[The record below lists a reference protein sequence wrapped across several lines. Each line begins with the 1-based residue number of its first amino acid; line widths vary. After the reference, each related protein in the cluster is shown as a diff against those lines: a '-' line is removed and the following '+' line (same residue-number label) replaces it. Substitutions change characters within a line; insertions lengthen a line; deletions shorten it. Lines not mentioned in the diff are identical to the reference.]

1 MDTGIIKK
9 TNVKAVIEGL
19 MQMGEVIAP
28 IRTPDYYAFSPLT
41 SAEAACLDYTN
52 SKLSPK
58 GCFFPQSEV
67 LFYYEKEG
75 NKTSEPPKE
84 NKQGYLL
91 GIRPCDA
98 RALALLDPVF
108 ADAAEGAASSSDRQY
123 QDVYYQQKRQNRII
137 IGLACTSP
145 QSTCFCTS
153 IGGSPLDTTGMDM
166 LWQDLGDGG
175 QIFVSASGAGGASG
189 ASGVSEASEDRYLI
203 KPITSR
209 GQELLAQLM
218 AKLPLLVEKAGQ
230 EDLAEAKEQEQK
242 ILQKMPPIFDAEA
255 IADKLS
261 SSFNDPAWQV
271 IQEKCLGCATCA
283 FVCPTCHC
291 FDIQDENKCGKGR
304 RVRLWDSCQ
313 LCLFTLHT
321 SGHNPRPS
329 GKERLRQRVM
339 HKFNYFK
346 TNNGQ
351 IACVGCGRC
360 IKECPVNMDIR
371 QIISAYTG
379 GEATSAPAGVGRV
392 TG

>member
-9 TNVKAVIEGL
+9 TNVKAVIESL

-28 IRTPDYYAFSPLT
+28 VRNEDYYAFSPLP
-41 SAEAACLDYTN
+41 SAEVACLDYTN

-75 NKTSEPPKE
+75 NKTFEPPKE
-84 NKQGYLL
+84 NKPGYLL

-98 RALALLDPVF
+98 RALALLDPIF
-108 ADAAEGAASSSDRQY
+108 DEQQY
-123 QDVYYQQKRQNRII
+123 KDGYYLEKRRNRVV

-153 IGGSPLDTTGMDM
+153 IGGSPVDTTGMDM
-166 LWQDLGDGG
+166 LWQDIG
-175 QIFVSASGAGGASG
+175 ASGAARTTGASG
-189 ASGVSEASEDRYLI
+189 ASGATGDRYLV
-203 KPITSR
+203 KAVTGR
-209 GQELLAQLM
+209 GEELLAQLM
-218 AKLPLLVEKAGQ
+218 AKLPLLVERAGQ
-230 EDLAEAKEQEQK
+230 EDLTEAKEQEQK
-242 ILQKMPPIFDAEA
+242 ILQKLPPIFDADR
-255 IADKLS
+255 IADKLT
-261 SSFNDPAWQV
+261 SSFDDPAWQSFH
-271 IQEKCLGCATCA
+271 EKCLGCATCA

-291 FDIQDENKCGKGR
+291 FDIQDENKSGKGR

-371 QIISAYTG
+371 QIISTYMEGKAK
-379 GEATSAPAGVGRV
+379 SAPGSVSRV